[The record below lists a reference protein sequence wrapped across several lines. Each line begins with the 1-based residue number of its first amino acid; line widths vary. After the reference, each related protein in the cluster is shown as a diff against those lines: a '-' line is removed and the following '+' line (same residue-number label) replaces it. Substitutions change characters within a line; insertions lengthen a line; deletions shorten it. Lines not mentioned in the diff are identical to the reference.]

1 MPEDIEPAP
10 DTAALGRWLD
20 ENDAPGAGEQP
31 VLELLTGG
39 SQNTLYRVR
48 RGDKQM
54 VLRMPG
60 SGADATR
67 LDGLLREI
75 RLVRGLKGT
84 DVPHAEL
91 IAADESGEI
100 LGKPFYVMA
109 EIDGW
114 SPMGGG
120 WQAPFDTDLDARRG
134 LAFEL
139 VEGAAKLGRVDW
151 RAQGL
156 EGFGRPDGFH
166 ERQVD
171 RWLNFLQTYQV
182 RELPG
187 LDVAADW
194 LRAQPAR
201 ALHARHHA
209 RRLPVRQRHV
219 RARSSGP
226 AGRDRRLGDD
236 HHRRPAAGPG
246 LVPAG
251 LRRREPPRRRL
262 LPRHGGHAHPQ

>member
-48 RGDKQM
+48 RGDERM
-54 VLRMPG
+54 VLRTPG

-120 WQAPFDTDLDARRG
+120 WQAPFDTDLDARRD

-139 VEGAAKLGRVDW
+139 VEGAAKLGARRLAGPGPGGVRPPGRLP
-151 RAQGL
+151 RASGGPL
-156 EGFGRPDGFH
+156 A
-166 ERQVD
+166 
-171 RWLNFLQTYQV
+171 
-182 RELPG
+182 ELPAG
-187 LDVAADW
+187 LPGPGTSRPRRGRRLAAP
-194 LRAQPAR
+194 QPAR
-201 ALHARHHA
+201 ALH
-209 RRLPVRQRHV
+209 
-219 RARSSGP
+219 
-226 AGRDRRLGDD
+226 
-236 HHRRPAAGPG
+236 RPASCTATTSSPTSCTRTALRPG
-246 LVPAG
+246 W
-251 LRRREPPRRRL
+251 PRSWTGR
-262 LPRHGGHAHPQ
+262 